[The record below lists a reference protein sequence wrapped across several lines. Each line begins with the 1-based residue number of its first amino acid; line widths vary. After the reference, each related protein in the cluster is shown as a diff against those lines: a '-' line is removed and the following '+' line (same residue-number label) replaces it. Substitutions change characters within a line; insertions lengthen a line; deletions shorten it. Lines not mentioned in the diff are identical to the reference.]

1 MENSELITLLS
12 GFLGM
17 MGTIAALARKFYK
30 QASSFIEEQKDFQEA
45 IKVIQKEVTPN
56 GGSSLKDV
64 VNKLKITCDRM
75 EVRQRVID
83 QRSKASLH
91 YQTEA
96 LFEIDR
102 SGNMTWCNDAFR
114 TLMVEE
120 GGVISTGKDWIAVID
135 EDHRECFVAEI
146 ESCLKM
152 CRKIDIETKDT
163 QGCVVSFTGYP
174 YKIGRNNHEGFLIYL
189 KIEREN

>member
-91 YQTEA
+91 YQKEA

-120 GGVISTGKDWIAVID
+120 GGVISTGKDWIAVVD
-135 EDHRECFVAEI
+135 EESRKDFVEEI

-152 CRKIDIETKDT
+152 CRKIDIETRDT
-163 QGCVVSFTGYP
+163 QGSVVSFTGYP